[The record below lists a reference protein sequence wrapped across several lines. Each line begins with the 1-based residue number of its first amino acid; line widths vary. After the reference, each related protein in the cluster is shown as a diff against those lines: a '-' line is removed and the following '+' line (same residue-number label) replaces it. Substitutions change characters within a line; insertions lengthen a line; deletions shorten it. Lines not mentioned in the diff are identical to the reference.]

1 VKKRPMR
8 VAFDF
13 LKEMLK
19 PKTLNQIMAYELREA
34 QRKKLEAESAVE
46 YAKSVVQFNEQRI
59 KRLEQRLM
67 DKPVEETPP
76 CK

>member
-1 VKKRPMR
+1 MRKKPMR
-8 VAFDF
+8 IAFDA
-13 LKEMLK
+13 LKVLLRA
-19 PKTLNQIMAYELREA
+19 KTLNEIMAYELREA
-34 QRKKLEAESAVE
+34 QLKKLEAESAVE

-67 DKPVEETPP
+67 DKPVEEAPP

>member
-1 VKKRPMR
+1 MRKKPMR
-8 VAFDF
+8 AAFEA
-13 LKEMLK
+13 LKELLK

-34 QRKKLEAESAVE
+34 HLKKLEAESAVE